1 MRTSESVISSA
12 TLIVGDDPELVYK
25 ALSELVEKIEARTG
39 GDLERVAFQGGE
51 CSVID
56 VVSSLSQSFMFSPS
70 ALIVLRDPSALSS
83 EDSALLLAA
92 LESYGGDNYLILAN
106 FSGTVDSK
114 LRSFFANK
122 KWVIDSSLKNKGE
135 KNSFIA
141 DTVHESG
148 LKFDPDAFRLLSHTM
163 GEDVAQVGQVIELLK
178 AGAGEF
184 ARIDV
189 ATLRSY
195 LPAPGDVAP
204 WDFTDAIEAGKVHES
219 LEMLDRLMRAG
230 KRHPLVI
237 LAILQRRLVELAAVS
252 GSGINSPAQ
261 ALAALRERDKKY
273 TRPEFVLKKMLTSA
287 RHLGYAR
294 LAQAF
299 VWLSQADRQ
308 IKGEGGLSPELAVEL
323 LVARLAKSFSNSAS

>member
-1 MRTSESVISSA
+1 MRTSESVISRA
-12 TLIVGDDPELVYK
+12 TLIVGDDPELVYRDF
-25 ALSELVEKIEARTG
+25 SELVEKIEALTV
-39 GDLERVAFQGGE
+39 GDLERVVFQGGD

-83 EDSALLLAA
+83 EDSALLLTT
-92 LESYGGDNYLILAN
+92 LESYSGDNYLVLAN
-106 FSGTVDSK
+106 FSGSVDAK
-114 LRSFFANK
+114 LKSFFANK
-122 KWVIDSSLKNKGE
+122 KWVIDASLKNKGG

-141 DTVHESG
+141 DTVHESR
-148 LKFDPDAFRLLSHTM
+148 LKFDPDAFRLLAHHM

-178 AGAGEF
+178 AGVGESS
-184 ARIDV
+184 RIDV
-189 ATLRSY
+189 ATLQSY

-219 LEMLDRLMRAG
+219 LEMLDRLMQAG

-237 LAILQRRLVELAAVS
+237 VAILQRRLVELAVAS
-252 GSGINSPAQ
+252 GSGINTPAQ
-261 ALAALRERDKKY
+261 ALATLRDRDKKY
-273 TRPEFVLKKMLTSA
+273 TKPEFVLKKILTSA
-287 RHLGYAR
+287 RRLGYVR

-323 LVARLAKSFSNSAS
+323 LVARLAKSFSNSVG